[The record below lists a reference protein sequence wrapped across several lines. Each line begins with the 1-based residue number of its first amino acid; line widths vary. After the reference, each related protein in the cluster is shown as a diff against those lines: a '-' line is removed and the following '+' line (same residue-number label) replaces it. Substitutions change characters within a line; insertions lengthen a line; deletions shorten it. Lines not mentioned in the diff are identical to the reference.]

1 MHFEFE
7 RFRSLSLTTL
17 VMMQETASVMR
28 MDIAL
33 NLIISEY
40 LDLKLALFQRYKV
53 GQLQITRSDMLVEGH
68 TQ

>member
-53 GQLQITRSDMLVEGH
+53 GQLQITRSDMLVEGR